1 MALRESLDHPI
12 MFAVLITI
20 VVFSLA
26 AIIRWAA
33 KAQNMPGLANM
44 FGG

>member
-1 MALRESLDHPI
+1 VPLRDSLDHPI
-12 MFAVLITI
+12 VF
-20 VVFSLA
+20 VVFVTISVFALA

>member
-12 MFAVLITI
+12 MFAVLITL

-26 AIIRWAA
+26 AIIRWMA
-33 KAQNMPGLANM
+33 KAQDMPGLANM